1 MVYIEVKNH
10 GRNIT
15 YVILLAS
22 DNRGG
27 IIMDNETKQFLLD
40 MEKRMIE
47 RMEKGMN
54 NRFDKVDEK
63 LDNIQ
68 SQLNTLEQRIK

>member
-27 IIMDNETKQFLLD
+27 NYNGQGNKTIFTGHGKTND
-40 MEKRMIE
+40 
-47 RMEKGMN
+47 
-54 NRFDKVDEK
+54 
-63 LDNIQ
+63 
-68 SQLNTLEQRIK
+68 

>member
-1 MVYIEVKNH
+1 
-10 GRNIT
+10 
-15 YVILLAS
+15 
-22 DNRGG
+22 
-27 IIMDNETKQFLLD
+27 MDKETKQFLLD